1 MALMSTRMTSVQ
13 RASGGSALDAAA
25 YAIRGKLQED
35 AGRMF
40 NHLRYETVDR
50 VQDLGTYL
58 PSGEA
63 VDPEEVWNRA
73 EAAEKRKNAV
83 PARTWRLALPIEF
96 THEENK
102 KILNDYCAWMREKFN
117 TVTTCGIHMDHKHN
131 PHAHIVFGSRIVDE
145 KGEFGPKLKF
155 FEKKKIS
162 SDTIREMRQKWADM
176 CNEILVSH
184 DYSPISA
191 KKYKE
196 QGIDKIPGHHRG
208 PAQHH
213 RMIQELYPD
222 IDIKTAKKLYEE
234 AWYDIIIRDAAN
246 DRHKN
251 RAAKGPGTAGHADTQ
266 QIFNRPGAPAIHP
279 GNSGRAGTGS
289 IRGNFR
295 INNRR
300 DEVHPGGFEERFN
313 GNDSHD
319 WGNFERATLRSPLK
333 SDARNFGTPGT
344 AGETPQGRTL
354 IAALKE
360 WQRIIDFKTLGGYY
374 NGPHYASRRID
385 PRSETNAERAKENCA
400 DTFRAGA

>member
-13 RASGGSALDAAA
+13 RANGGSALDAAA
-25 YAIRGKLQED
+25 YAIRGKLQESD
-35 AGRMF
+35 GRMY
-40 NHLRYETVDR
+40 NHLRHETIDR

-73 EAAEKRKNAV
+73 EAAEKRRNAV
-83 PARTWRLALPIEF
+83 TARTWRLALPIEF
-96 THEENK
+96 SHEENK
-102 KILNDYCAWMREKFN
+102 RILNDYCAWMREKFS

-145 KGEFGPKLKF
+145 NGNFGSKLKY

-176 CNEILVSH
+176 CNEILTLH

-191 KKYKE
+191 KKYIE
-196 QGIDKIPGHHRG
+196 QGIDKVPGHHRG

-213 RMIQELYPD
+213 RMIRELYPD
-222 IDIKTAKKLYEE
+222 IDIKTAKQLYEE
-234 AWYDIIIRDAAN
+234 AWYAIIIRDAAD

-251 RAAKGPGTAGHADTQ
+251 RAEKRPGTAGHENSQ
-266 QIFNRPGAPAIHP
+266 QIHGRPGAPAIHP
-279 GNSGRAGTGS
+279 GNGRGTSTGD
-289 IRGNFR
+289 IRGDRR
-295 INNRR
+295 INNWRNA
-300 DEVHPGGFEERFN
+300 VHSGGSQKGPD
-313 GNDSHD
+313 GNDPHD
-319 WGNFERATLRSPLK
+319 WRNPEWATLRGSVR
-333 SDARNFGTPGT
+333 ANAGHTGTPGT

-360 WQRIIDFKTLGGYY
+360 WQQLIDFKTLGGYY
-374 NGPHYASRRID
+374 NGSHYASRRID
-385 PRSETNAERAKENCA
+385 PRSEANAERAEENCA
-400 DTFRAGA
+400 DTFRARA